1 MNFFSNVTFLSFIQ
15 LFCEGVTYRDG
26 NGLRRHEEE
35 M

>member
-1 MNFFSNVTFLSFIQ
+1 MNFLSKVTFLSSIQ

-26 NGLRRHEEE
+26 DDLRRHEEE

>member
-1 MNFFSNVTFLSFIQ
+1 MNFLSKVTFLSFTQ

-26 NGLRRHEEE
+26 DGLRRHAEK